1 MLLRHRCIDSLA
13 NICRGVPKKF
23 DFYKEAGF
31 SQIDSLLKTIW
42 AGVIVTDIAALL
54 TRSGN
59 VAKV

>member
-1 MLLRHRCIDSLA
+1 MHRFLGIDSA
-13 NICRGVPKKF
+13 KRFKNIRIFDEYLNSVKF
-23 DFYKEAGF
+23 NIVVEG
-31 SQIDSLLKTIW
+31 IW